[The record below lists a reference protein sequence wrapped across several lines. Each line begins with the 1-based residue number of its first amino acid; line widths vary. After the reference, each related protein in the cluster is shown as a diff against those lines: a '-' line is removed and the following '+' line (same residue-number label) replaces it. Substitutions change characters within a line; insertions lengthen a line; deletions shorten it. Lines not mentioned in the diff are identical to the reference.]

1 MFRFIGKRIRDGF
14 LVLLG
19 VLSLVFFIFSLSSSD
34 PSRMLGGQ
42 RGDEQTL
49 ANIRAELLLD
59 HSTLYRFG
67 AYLNQVSPI
76 SVHTTS
82 PGFSW
87 KWDYNGWRFINTECW
102 SVALKVPFLGK
113 SFQTKQSVNQI
124 IAESFFETAVLAFLS
139 ILLALIGG
147 VVLAVWKLAKPKAL
161 FPKLMGVLSIGGMA
175 FPSFFMAMLIAFL
188 GAYLWFHEIPLF
200 YPILVLPLFVLWK
213 QEWGA
218 LDLFLIGCLAA
229 LVMGSILPQGGWMLV
244 LPGTGLAFFGSL
256 VEIDPFQ
263 GEVWAVRNL
272 WLPLITLAIRPLSVF
287 FQLSESSILEE
298 QNKPYFLTALSKGL
312 SENRALVKH
321 ALPNAL
327 NPILTTAMGWLASLL
342 AGAVFIEFIFGWKGL
357 GLEIFE
363 ALEREDQPVIVGL
376 VLFFSTIFIGI
387 NIIVDILYMTLDPR
401 VKASLK

>member
-14 LVLLG
+14 FVLLG
-19 VLSLVFFIFSLSSSD
+19 VLSLVFFIFSLSNSD

-59 HSTLYRFG
+59 YSTMYRFG
-67 AYLNQVSPI
+67 AYLNQVSPVSI
-76 SVHTTS
+76 HTNS
-82 PGFSW
+82 PGFIW
-87 KWDYNGWRFINTECW
+87 KTDYTGWRVLNRNSW
-102 SVALKVPFLGK
+102 SIALKVPFLGK

-139 ILLALIGG
+139 ILLALVGG
-147 VVLAVWKLAKPKAL
+147 VVLAVWKLAKPRAL

-175 FPSFFMAMLIAFL
+175 FPSFFMAMLIAFF
-188 GAYLWFHEIPLF
+188 GAYLWYQEIPLF
-200 YPILVLPLFVLWK
+200 YPIFLLPLLALWK
-213 QEWGA
+213 KEWGA
-218 LDLFLIGCLAA
+218 WDLLIIGGLAS
-229 LVMGSILPQGGWMLV
+229 LVMGTILPHGWWMLV
-244 LPGTGLAFFGSL
+244 LPGTGLSFFGSL
-256 VEIDPFQ
+256 VEIDPFA
-263 GEVWAVRNL
+263 GEVWALSNL

-376 VLFFSTIFIGI
+376 VLFFSTLFIGI